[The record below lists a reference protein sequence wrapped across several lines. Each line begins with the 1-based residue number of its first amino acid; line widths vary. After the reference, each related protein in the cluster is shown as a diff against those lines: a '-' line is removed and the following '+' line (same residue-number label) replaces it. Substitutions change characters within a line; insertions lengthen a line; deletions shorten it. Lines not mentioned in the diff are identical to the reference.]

1 MEKVYIASP
10 NARYDNNV
18 LIVQRQLNSI
28 RSALLHNLPVIKED
42 GLYGEETARAVKAF
56 QQACNI
62 STDGKFG
69 SQTSS
74 CMIQKLRE
82 MPSIGAAPPKYY
94 ISAASPKYYISSAS
108 PKYYISATPA
118 NSKGESHGV
127 FSLYNVV
134 DQFVGAVIDF
144 NVTLKAV
151 ASSVASLKNP
161 SADMVFRCFRG
172 SLETIDPALKR
183 MQESLSKYHLHN
195 DNSFVSA
202 DTLKIAKGN
211 SINPSLRGRTAAQ
224 AVSLAK
230 TNERM
235 AKYFMK
241 ETTSAKDAILNNL
254 KRYDFVSKI
263 TSKLKSIGLSG
274 RIDLSKVNIK
284 TAGVGVGFI
293 YSLKDI
299 IWDIF
304 HIADLFDETK
314 KEAWLNDLQKDCYE
328 FLDALII
335 GCVSC
340 FLAQLVVVGGAA
352 LAGLTVSSGAIVVA
366 IVIISL
372 IIGLVFSYVL
382 SSNDI
387 SFSRFI
393 FEDCA
398 EFIIG
403 KIYSV
408 SL

>member
-10 NARYDNNV
+10 SPRYDNNV
-18 LIVQRQLNSI
+18 LIIQRQLNSI
-28 RSALLHNLPVIKED
+28 KSGLLHNLPIVKED

-62 STDGKFG
+62 SADGRFG
-69 SQTSS
+69 SQTSF
-74 CMIQKLRE
+74 CMMQKLRE
-82 MPSIGAAPPKYY
+82 MPSIGAAPSKYYISTAPPKYY
-94 ISAASPKYYISSAS
+94 ISAA
-108 PKYYISATPA
+108 PA
-118 NSKGESHGV
+118 NSKRKPYGV
-127 FSLYNVV
+127 FSLYDVV
-134 DQFVGAVIDF
+134 DQFIGAVIDF
-144 NVTLKAV
+144 NVTLKTV
-151 ASSVASLKNP
+151 ASDVASLRNP

-172 SLETIDPALKR
+172 SIETIDPTLKR
-183 MQESLSKYHLHN
+183 MQETLSKYHLHN
-195 DNSFVSA
+195 ESSFVSA
-202 DTLKIAKGN
+202 DTLNVAKGN
-211 SINPSLRGRTAAQ
+211 SIHPSLQGRAAAQ
-224 AVSLAK
+224 TVSMAK

-241 ETTSAKDAILNNL
+241 EATSAKDAILNNL

-263 TSKLKSIGLSG
+263 TSKLKSMGLSG
-274 RIDLSKVNIK
+274 KVDLSKVNIK
-284 TAGVGVGFI
+284 STGLGVGFI

-314 KEAWLNDLQKDCYE
+314 KEAWLNDLQKDCYD

-340 FLAQLVVVGGAA
+340 FIAQLVVVGGAA
-352 LAGLTVSSGAIVVA
+352 LAGLTISSGAIVVA
-366 IVIISL
+366 IVIVSL

-382 SSNDI
+382 SSKDI

-403 KIYSV
+403 KIYGV
-408 SL
+408 SM

>member
-10 NARYDNNV
+10 KARYDKDV

-28 RSALLHNLPVIKED
+28 RYTLLHNLPVIKED

-62 STDGKFG
+62 SADGKYG
-69 SQTSS
+69 SQTAS
-74 CMIQKLRE
+74 CMMQKLRE
-82 MPSIGAAPPKYY
+82 VPSIGAAPPKYN
-94 ISAASPKYYISSAS
+94 
-108 PKYYISATPA
+108 ISATPA
-118 NSKGESHGV
+118 NSKGKTYGDFTL
-127 FSLYNVV
+127 FSVV
-134 DQFVGAVIDF
+134 DQFIGAVIGF

-151 ASSVASLKNP
+151 ASSVANLKNP

-172 SLETIDPALKR
+172 SLETIDPSLKK
-183 MQESLSKYHLHN
+183 MQETLSKYHLHN
-195 DNSFVSA
+195 DNSIVSA
-202 DTLKIAKGN
+202 DTLKVAKGN

-235 AKYFMK
+235 AKYFFK
-241 ETTSAKDAILNNL
+241 EATSAKDAILNNL

-263 TSKLKSIGLSG
+263 TSKLKSMGLTG
-274 RIDLSKVNIK
+274 KIDLSKVNIK
-284 TAGVGVGFI
+284 SAGVGAGFI
-293 YSLKDI
+293 YSLKAI

-304 HIADLFDETK
+304 HVAELFDETK
-314 KEAWLNDLQKDCYE
+314 KEAWLNDLQKDCYD

-335 GCVSC
+335 GCISS

-352 LAGLTVSSGAIVVA
+352 LAGLTVSSGAIVAA
-366 IVIISL
+366 IVIVSL
-372 IIGLVFSYVL
+372 VIGLIFSYVL
-382 SSNDI
+382 SSKDI
-387 SFSRFI
+387 SFSRFV

-398 EFIIG
+398 EFVIG
-403 KIYSV
+403 KIYGV

>member
-62 STDGKFG
+62 SADGKFG

-94 ISAASPKYYISSAS
+94 ISSAP

-118 NSKGESHGV
+118 NSKRNSHGV

-151 ASSVASLKNP
+151 ASSVANLKNP

-183 MQESLSKYHLHN
+183 MQETLSKYHLHN

-202 DTLKIAKGN
+202 DTLKVAKGN
-211 SINPSLRGRTAAQ
+211 SINPSLRGQTAAQ

-263 TSKLKSIGLSG
+263 ASKLKSMGLSG

-284 TAGVGVGFI
+284 SAGVGVGFI

-366 IVIISL
+366 IVIVSL
-372 IIGLVFSYVL
+372 IIGLIFSYVL

-403 KIYSV
+403 KIYGV

>member
-18 LIVQRQLNSI
+18 LIVQCQLNSI

-62 STDGKFG
+62 SADGKFG

-94 ISAASPKYYISSAS
+94 ISSAP

-118 NSKGESHGV
+118 NSKRNSHGV

-151 ASSVASLKNP
+151 ASSVANLKNP

-172 SLETIDPALKR
+172 SLETIDPVLKR
-183 MQESLSKYHLHN
+183 MQETLSKYHLHN

-202 DTLKIAKGN
+202 DTLKVAKGN
-211 SINPSLRGRTAAQ
+211 SINPSLRGQTAAQ

-263 TSKLKSIGLSG
+263 ASKLKSMGLSG

-284 TAGVGVGFI
+284 SAGVGVGFI

-366 IVIISL
+366 IVIVSL
-372 IIGLVFSYVL
+372 IIGLIFSYVL

-403 KIYSV
+403 KIYGV

>member
-1 MEKVYIASP
+1 MEKVYVASP
-10 NARYDNNV
+10 NARPDNNV

-28 RSALLHNLPVIKED
+28 RSTLLHNLPVVKED
-42 GLYGEETARAVKAF
+42 GIYGEETARAVKAF

-62 STDGKFG
+62 TADGKFG

-74 CMIQKLRE
+74 CIIQKLRE
-82 MPSIGAAPPKYY
+82 MPSIGAAPPKCY
-94 ISAASPKYYISSAS
+94 ISAAPPKYYISSIS
-108 PKYYISATPA
+108 PKYYISAAPA
-118 NSKGESHGV
+118 NSKRKSHGD
-127 FSLYNVV
+127 FSLYDVV
-134 DQFVGAVIDF
+134 DQFVGAVISY

-151 ASSVASLKNP
+151 ASSVANLKNP

-183 MQESLSKYHLHN
+183 MQESLSKYHSHKE
-195 DNSFVSA
+195 NSFVSA
-202 DTLKIAKGN
+202 DSLKVAEGN
-211 SINPSLRGRTAAQ
+211 SINPSLRGRAAAQ

-235 AKYFMK
+235 AKYYLK
-241 ETTSAKDAILNNL
+241 ETFSAKDAVLNNI
-254 KRYDFVSKI
+254 KRFDFVSKI
-263 TSKLKSIGLSG
+263 TSKLKSMGLSG
-274 RIDLSKVNIK
+274 KIDLSKANIK
-284 TAGVGVGFI
+284 SAGLGVGFI

-299 IWDIF
+299 VWDIF

-314 KEAWLNDLQKDCYE
+314 KEAWLDDLQKDCYD
-328 FLDALII
+328 FLDALVV
-335 GCVSC
+335 GCISC
-340 FLAQLVVVGGAA
+340 FLAQLVVVSGAA

-366 IVIISL
+366 IVIVSL

-387 SFSRFI
+387 SFSRFV

-398 EFIIG
+398 EFVIG
-403 KIYSV
+403 KVYGV

>member
-62 STDGKFG
+62 SADGKFG

-94 ISAASPKYYISSAS
+94 ISSAPPKYH
-108 PKYYISATPA
+108 ISATPA
-118 NSKGESHGV
+118 NFKRNSHGV

-151 ASSVASLKNP
+151 ASSVANLKNP

-183 MQESLSKYHLHN
+183 MQETLSKYHLHN

-202 DTLKIAKGN
+202 DTLKVAKGN
-211 SINPSLRGRTAAQ
+211 SINPSLRGQTAAQ

-263 TSKLKSIGLSG
+263 ASKLKSMGLSG

-284 TAGVGVGFI
+284 SAGVGVGFI

-366 IVIISL
+366 IVIVSL
-372 IIGLVFSYVL
+372 IIGLIFSYVL

-403 KIYSV
+403 KIYGV

>member
-62 STDGKFG
+62 SADGKFG

-94 ISAASPKYYISSAS
+94 ISSAS

-118 NSKGESHGV
+118 NSKRNSHGV

-151 ASSVASLKNP
+151 ASSVANLKNP

-183 MQESLSKYHLHN
+183 MQETLSKYHLHN

-202 DTLKIAKGN
+202 DTLKVAKGN
-211 SINPSLRGRTAAQ
+211 SINPSLRGQTAAQ

-263 TSKLKSIGLSG
+263 ASKLKSMGLSE

-284 TAGVGVGFI
+284 SAGVGVGFI

-366 IVIISL
+366 IVIVSL
-372 IIGLVFSYVL
+372 IIGLIFSYVL

-403 KIYSV
+403 KIYGV